1 MSSCMIMLCHF
12 VFRSVRRIEALFGK
26 LRVLRFPLRSSHRT
40 KSIGGSLVPGSS
52 ANIDA
57 LNTSPRLRKV
67 SALSLSPLSLPAAL
81 KRQSKSQSFPG
92 CQRLEAQNWNVESLQ
107 DFKPSFLRSNL
118 YIARERSFH
127 KAGNDKEFHQTSR
140 SNSSLTKKGTK
151 FQESDQENRVVA

>member
-1 MSSCMIMLCHF
+1 MVMLCHF
-12 VFRSVRRIEALFGK
+12 VLRSVRRIEALFWK
-26 LRVLRFPLRSSHRT
+26 LWVLRFPLRSSHRT

-67 SALSLSPLSLPAAL
+67 SALSLSPLSLPTAL

-107 DFKPSFLRSNL
+107 DFKPSFLTSNL

-127 KAGNDKEFHQTSR
+127 KAGNEKEFHQTSR
-140 SNSSLTKKGTK
+140 SNSSVTKKIVQSFKNLIKTT
-151 FQESDQENRVVA
+151 EW